1 MRACP
6 AGLPGARPDP
16 ACCRKC
22 AHWLRARPA
31 PAHPPGPARRARNAL
46 LGADGVKFPGIAL
59 LQSGLIVLACLALG
73 KLILEFLFFF
83 LANSFAQKPLFSFLR
98 RPLSPS
104 VGSSITAVAK
114 KSRKRSSTS
123 PNRLFP
129 VTGAACSCSCA
140 GWEPRRSTASRAAL
154 STASPAALCS
164 VFSASRRASSIMRA
178 RSSACFCASASE
190 YALMSGSSTVGTS
203 SSTGAGSGSGSAA
216 GSGAFS
222 GAGWGISGSGSFFR
236 GQTQAPAARSAL
248 PERAFSGPDA
258 QFG

>member
-83 LANSFAQKPLFSFLR
+83 FGKQLRPEAALFFLR

-129 VTGAACSCSCA
+129 VTGAAAPVPAQA
-140 GWEPRRSTASRAAL
+140 GSRAGAPP
-154 STASPAALCS
+154 PA
-164 VFSASRRASSIMRA
+164 
-178 RSSACFCASASE
+178 
-190 YALMSGSSTVGTS
+190 
-203 SSTGAGSGSGSAA
+203 
-216 GSGAFS
+216 
-222 GAGWGISGSGSFFR
+222 
-236 GQTQAPAARSAL
+236 PRSARLHPRHCAAYFPPRGVPL
-248 PERAFSGPDA
+248 P
-258 QFG
+258 